1 MKVLIVFLFMLI
13 ITPRAMSYGK
23 VYPTRLQDKH
33 KTSIKSSRCVIND
46 ISKLVEFANLIS
58 DVNNTRRVLELRE
71 GINEAKAKHFTFQCM
86 CGTTY
91 ASVFGVKYLK

>member
-1 MKVLIVFLFMLI
+1 MKVILVFLFMLI

-33 KTSIKSSRCVIND
+33 KTSIESSRYVIND

-58 DVNNTRRVLELRE
+58 DVDNSRRILELRE
-71 GINEAKAKHFTFQCM
+71 GINEAKAKHFTFRTM

-91 ASVFGVKYLK
+91 ASIFGIK